1 MASLSLCLIVLLVI
15 TVSRLPAVGPLF
27 PRNTRHRLPG
37 TAPLRATS
45 ARFRRGMPR
54 AGLGRQGKTPQ
65 LSMLTRRPTLGI
77 AGTLPGIT
85 SGRRLILL
93 VFLFAAASASGGAAA
108 GVVMNG
114 VIVVVLVHDERIE
127 PGHVLLGAG
136 GVQGGTLLLL
146 LLLPLAG

>member
-1 MASLSLCLIVLLVI
+1 MASLSLIFLLVLVI
-15 TVSRLPAVGPLF
+15 TISRLPAVGPLF

-37 TAPLRATS
+37 TAPFRTTS

-54 AGLGRQGKTPQ
+54 AGFRWQGKTPQ
-65 LSMLTRRPTLGI
+65 LPVLTRWPTLGI

-93 VFLFAAASASGGAAA
+93 VFLFAAASASASGGAAA
-108 GVVMNG
+108 VVVMNG

-127 PGHVLLGAG
+127 PGHVLLVGG

-146 LLLPLAG
+146 LLAG